1 MKIEICTEFKAL
13 IPPLSLEEY
22 SQLEKNI
29 IADGCREP
37 LVVFNNTLVDG
48 HNRYE
53 ICTKHDLPFSILE
66 KDFADSG
73 EAKLWMID
81 NQNGRRNLTDGWKYQ
96 LTQSKKEILLEAGKI
111 AQVRKPEYHGKEC
124 PECEH
129 YCWAADENCTECDFN
144 FMTDFVLSVVDK
156 TKHNTRDTIANELG
170 WSTGKVAMADKVW
183 KDATPE
189 IKDRVLSGEVSINEA
204 YKSVKSGNTHVS
216 NNSGENEWY
225 TPERF
230 IEAARLTMGK
240 IDLDPASSK
249 RANET
254 VKAGVI
260 YTIEDNGLTKD
271 WSGNVWMNPPY
282 AQPLMTQFSEKLISD
297 LRSINNAI
305 VLVNNATETKWFQ
318 AMARKANAICFPESR
333 IKFID
338 KEGKESGAPL
348 QGQTFLYFG
357 VDREN
362 FIENFS
368 QFGFVMAHA

>member
-1 MKIEICTEFKAL
+1 MNIEINQEFKAL

-53 ICTKHDLPFSILE
+53 ICTKHDLPFSILDKE
-66 KDFADSG
+66 FADCG
-73 EAKLWMID
+73 AAKLWMID

-96 LTQSKKEILLEAGKI
+96 LTQSKKEILLEVGKVKHAETAGKSI
-111 AQVRKPEYHGKEC
+111 E
-124 PECEH
+124 
-129 YCWAADENCTECDFN
+129 T
-144 FMTDFVLSVVDK
+144 LSTIDNVS
-156 TKHNTRDTIANELG
+156 KHNTQKTIANDLG

-183 KDATPE
+183 KEATPE
-189 IKDRVLSGEVSINEA
+189 IKEQVLSGEVSINEA
-204 YKSVKSGNTHVS
+204 YKAVKSGNTHVS

-230 IEAARLTMGK
+230 IEAARLTMGS
-240 IDLDPASSK
+240 IELDPASSE
-249 RANET
+249 RANKT

-260 YTIEDNGLTKD
+260 YTIDDDGLKQD
-271 WSGNVWMNPPY
+271 WKGNVWMNPPY
-282 AQPLMTQFSEKLISD
+282 AQPLMTQFSDKLVSE
-297 LRSINNAI
+297 LKHINNAI

-318 AMARKANAICFPESR
+318 SMAKKANAICFPETR

-357 VDREN
+357 SSVDRFEK
-362 FIENFS
+362 NFS
-368 QFGFVMAHA
+368 QFGFVMSHA

>member
-1 MKIEICTEFKAL
+1 MNIEINQEFKAL
-13 IPPLSLEEY
+13 IPPLSIEEY

-66 KDFADSG
+66 KDFAS
-73 EAKLWMID
+73 ESHAHIWMIE
-81 NQNGRRNLTDGWKYQ
+81 NQDGRRNIQDGWKYQ
-96 LTQSKKEILLEAGKI
+96 LKLTKKEELLKI
-111 AQVRKPEYHGKEC
+111 GKENLKI
-124 PECEH
+124 PTGGK
-129 YCWAADENCTECDFN
+129 NSLT
-144 FMTDFVLSVVDK
+144 LSTIDK
-156 TKHNTRDTIANELG
+156 VNHNTRDTIASELG

-189 IKDRVLSGEVSINEA
+189 IKEQVLTGEVSINEA
-204 YKSVKSGNTHVS
+204 YKAVKAGDTHVGK
-216 NNSGENEWY
+216 NSGENEWY

-230 IEAARLTMGK
+230 IEAARLTMGH
-240 IDLDPASSK
+240 ISLDPASSE
-249 RANET
+249 RANKT

-260 YTIEDNGLTKD
+260 YTIDDDGLAQD
-271 WSGNVWMNPPY
+271 WFGNVWMNPPY
-282 AQPLMTQFSEKLISD
+282 AQPLMTQFAEKLISD
-297 LRSINNAI
+297 LPSINNAI

-318 AMARKANAICFPESR
+318 AMARKANAICFPETR

-338 KEGKESGAPL
+338 KEGKESGSPL

-368 QFGFVMAHA
+368 QFGFVMSHA

>member
-1 MKIEICTEFKAL
+1 MNIEICTEFKAL
-13 IPPLSLEEY
+13 IPPLSIEEY

-66 KDFADSG
+66 KDFTDSG
-73 EAKLWMID
+73 AAKLWMID

-96 LTQSKKEILLEAGKI
+96 LTQSKKEILQEAGKENLKTN
-111 AQVRKPEYHGKEC
+111 VGG
-124 PECEH
+124 EH
-129 YCWAADENCTECDFN
+129 
-144 FMTDFVLSVVDK
+144 VGLSIVDK
-156 TKHNTRDTIANELG
+156 GTHNTRDTIASELG

-189 IKDRVLSGEVSINEA
+189 IKEQVLTGEVSINEA
-204 YKSVKSGNTHVS
+204 YKAVKAGDTHVGK
-216 NNSGENEWY
+216 NSGENEWY

-230 IEAARLTMGK
+230 IEAARLTMGQ
-240 IDLDPASSK
+240 IDLDPASSE
-249 RANET
+249 RANKT

-260 YTIEDNGLTKD
+260 YTIDDDGLAQD
-271 WSGNVWMNPPY
+271 WFGNVWMNPPY
-282 AQPLMTQFSEKLISD
+282 AQPLMTQFAEKLISE
-297 LRSINNAI
+297 LPELCTAI

-318 AMARKANAICFPESR
+318 LMAKQATAICFPEAR

-338 KEGKESGAPL
+338 KEGKESGSPL

-357 VDREN
+357 SSVDR
-362 FIENFS
+362 FKKNFS
-368 QFGFVMAHA
+368 QFGFVMSHAE

>member
-1 MKIEICTEFKAL
+1 MNIEINQEFKAL
-13 IPPLSLEEY
+13 IPPLSIEEY

-73 EAKLWMID
+73 AAKLWMID

-96 LTQSKKEILLEAGKI
+96 LTQSKKEILLE
-111 AQVRKPEYHGKEC
+111 VGKEKQKETLKKGDS
-124 PECEH
+124 P
-129 YCWAADENCTECDFN
+129 
-144 FMTDFVLSVVDK
+144 VLSTID
-156 TKHNTRDTIANELG
+156 TTGHSTRDTIANDLG

-183 KDATPE
+183 KEATPE
-189 IKDRVLSGEVSINEA
+189 IKEQVLSGDVSINEA
-204 YKSVKSGNTHVS
+204 YKAVKSGNTHVS

-230 IEAARLTMGK
+230 IEAARLTMGQ
-240 IDLDPASSK
+240 IDLDPASSE
-249 RANET
+249 RANKT

-260 YTIEDNGLTKD
+260 YTIEDDGLNQE
-271 WSGNVWMNPPY
+271 WFGNVWMNPPY
-282 AQPLMTQFSEKLISD
+282 AQPLMSKFSEKLISE
-297 LRSINNAI
+297 LPELCTAI

-318 AMARKANAICFPESR
+318 SMAKKANAICFPETR

-357 VDREN
+357 SSVDMFEK
-362 FIENFS
+362 NFS